1 LLSLSAYPAH
11 QFHNLRSDQLPGVEV
26 VRGYHSGPIAK
37 WQFVPMVRISALI
50 SGTVRIWSHGRA
62 GLVRGGETVVNA
74 PGSGARVVERL
85 SGTSE
90 TLSAYISPHLFD
102 AVAAPAGGPCA
113 AQLEVH
119 VVARKALLGAMQ
131 RLAEAIGRNA
141 AAAELRKLL
150 EALIEIA
157 CSSVH
162 DPATRT
168 LPGGPL
174 RPEIARARQIIQER
188 FAQTISLGALADDV
202 GLSKFHLLRLFREGI
217 GATPH
222 AYQLQLRISCARE
235 MLDRRASAAVVALEC
250 GFADQAHFT
259 RAFKRIVGYTPGAF
273 KRYAWRAPLTEM
285 PASG

>member
-1 LLSLSAYPAH
+1 MLSLSAYPAH

-85 SGTSE
+85 SETTE

-119 VVARKALLGAMQ
+119 VVAQKALVGAMQ
-131 RLAEAIGRNA
+131 RLAEAIGRHA
-141 AAAELRKLL
+141 AAAELRSLL
-150 EALIEIA
+150 GALIGIA

-188 FAQTISLGALADDV
+188 FAQTISLGALADGV
-202 GLSKFHLLRLFREGI
+202 GLSKFHLLRLFREEI
-217 GATPH
+217 GTTPH

-235 MLDRRASAAVVALEC
+235 
-250 GFADQAHFT
+250 
-259 RAFKRIVGYTPGAF
+259 
-273 KRYAWRAPLTEM
+273 
-285 PASG
+285 

>member
-1 LLSLSAYPAH
+1 MLSLSAYPAH
-11 QFHNLRSDQLPGVEV
+11 QFDNLRSDQLPGVEV

-37 WQFVPMVRISALI
+37 WQFVPMVRISALV

-62 GLVRGGETVVNA
+62 ALVCGGEAIVNA
-74 PGSGARVVERL
+74 PGSSARVVERL
-85 SGTSE
+85 SETTE

-102 AVAAPAGGPCA
+102 VVAAPAGGPCA
-113 AQLEVH
+113 AQLDVH
-119 VVARKALLGAMQ
+119 VVARMALLDAMQ
-131 RLAEAIGRNA
+131 RLAEAIGRHA
-141 AAAELRKLL
+141 AAAELRSLL
-150 EALIEIA
+150 GALIEIA
-157 CSSVH
+157 CSCVL

-188 FAQTISLGALADDV
+188 FARTISLGALADEV
-202 GLSKFHLLRLFREGI
+202 GLSKFHLLRLFREEI
-217 GATPH
+217 GTTPH

-235 MLDRRASAAVVALEC
+235 MLDRRASAAEVALEC

-273 KRYAWRAPLTEM
+273 KRYA
-285 PASG
+285 